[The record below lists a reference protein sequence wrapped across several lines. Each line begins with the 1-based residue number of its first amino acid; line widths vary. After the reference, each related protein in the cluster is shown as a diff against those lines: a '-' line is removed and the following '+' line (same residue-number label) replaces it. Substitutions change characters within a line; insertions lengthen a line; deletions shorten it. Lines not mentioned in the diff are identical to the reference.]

1 MGNNYELELLSKL
14 VEIDTNAQT
23 KTGYAACSEVIRTEA
38 EKLGLKV
45 RVYDSAELASDKISR
60 PNLVIDLD
68 VGASERVILSTHY
81 DVVPAGQ
88 GWIHE
93 PFKLTIE
100 GNRAYGR
107 GASDNK
113 AGIAMA
119 LGALRELKEKENSR
133 VNISLLVSPDEEVGG
148 ELGVGYL
155 VEKVKIR
162 ADGAI
167 ILDSGPDMVSIG
179 ASGAVWGKVIV
190 RGLQG
195 HAGYPHLAKNAI
207 ELALPLL
214 NDLAKYAKIRQKVRS
229 KLPAPPTAP
238 KKRVWGRFSITMLCA
253 GEKEN
258 VIPGECEAR
267 FDLRICPDED
277 NEKARRAL
285 SNYFEKICKKHKC
298 DAKLEFAS
306 RRVSNYYTDPKHP
319 LVKALSFAARQ
330 VVGKVPIAC
339 ELGGNDGHYF
349 AKVGIPV
356 VSYGPIRNDC
366 NVHGKDEF
374 VYINDLDLVKKVL
387 VQLCTNWTYI
397 TK

>member
-1 MGNNYELELLSKL
+1 MGSHYELELLSKL
-14 VEIDTNAQT
+14 VGIDTNVHT
-23 KTGYAACSEVIRTEA
+23 KTGYAACAEVIRTEA

-45 RVYDSAELASDKISR
+45 RIYDSAKLATDKMSR
-60 PNLVIDLD
+60 PNLVINLD

-88 GWIHE
+88 GWSHE

-113 AGIAMA
+113 AGIASA
-119 LGALRELKEKENSR
+119 VGALRELKAKGSSR
-133 VNISLLVSPDEEVGG
+133 VNVSLLVSPDEEVGG

-167 ILDSGPDMVSIG
+167 ILDSGPDVVSIG
-179 ASGAVWGKVIV
+179 ASGTVWGKVIV
-190 RGLQG
+190 QGLQG

-214 NDLAKYAKIRQKVRS
+214 NDLAKYAEIREKVLSR
-229 KLPAPPTAP
+229 LPAPPTAP
-238 KKRVWGRFSITMLCA
+238 KKRIWGRFSITMLRA

-258 VIPGECEAR
+258 VIPSECEAR
-267 FDLRICPDED
+267 FDLRVCPDED
-277 NEKARRAL
+277 NEKARQAL
-285 SNYFEKICKKHKC
+285 LNYFEKIRKKHEC
-298 DAKLEFAS
+298 DAQLEFMS
-306 RRVSNYYTDPKHP
+306 KRISNYYTDPKHP
-319 LVKALSFAARQ
+319 LVKALSFAVGQ
-330 VVGKVPIAC
+330 VVGKVPVAAD
-339 ELGGNDGHYF
+339 LGGNDGHYF
-349 AKVGIPV
+349 ARAGIPV

-366 NVHGKDEF
+366 NFHGKDEF
-374 VYINDLDLVKKVL
+374 VYINDLDLVKKVII
-387 VQLCTNWTYI
+387 QLCANWTPL

>member
-1 MGNNYELELLSKL
+1 MNSQYELELLSKL

-23 KTGYAACSEVIRTEA
+23 KTGYVACSEVIRTEA

-45 RVYDSAELASDKISR
+45 RVYDSVKLASDKMNR

-68 VGASERVILSTHY
+68 VDDSERIIFSTHY

-113 AGIAMA
+113 AGIAAA
-119 LGALRELKEKENSR
+119 LGALRELKTKGNSQ
-133 VNISLLVSPDEEVGG
+133 VNVSLLVSPDEEVGG

-167 ILDSGPDMVSIG
+167 ILDSGPDVVSIG

-207 ELALPLL
+207 QLALPLL
-214 NDLAKYAKIRQKVRS
+214 NDLARYAKIREKVRS
-229 KLPAPPTAP
+229 RLPAPPTAP
-238 KKRVWGRFSITMLCA
+238 KKTVWGRFSITMLRA

-267 FDLRICPDED
+267 FDLRVCPDED
-277 NEKARRAL
+277 NEKAKQAL
-285 SNYFEKICKKHKC
+285 INYFEKIREKHKC
-298 DAKLEFAS
+298 DAQLEFMS
-306 RRVSNYYTDPKHP
+306 KRVSNYYTDPKHP
-319 LVKALSFAARQ
+319 LVKALSLAVKQ
-330 VVGKVPIAC
+330 VVGKVPIAAD
-339 ELGGNDGHYF
+339 LGGNDGHYF
-349 AKVGIPV
+349 ARAGIPV

-374 VYINDLDLVKKVL
+374 VYINDLDLVKRVL
-387 VQLCTNWTYI
+387 IQLCTNWTHL